1 MTPAADEAGAKVGT
15 DATYSEQL
23 TNTGSEADSYVV
35 SSSSSWTASVYD
47 STCTTALATT
57 ATVQPGAAVD
67 LCVKVSAPLSV
78 VDGDTND
85 SAIRATSVADSTVS
99 ATANLT
105 TTAFQFDALLVDEDT
120 NNPVDS
126 RRYYEDALSANG
138 IDYSY
143 WDLTA
148 NPTLPLSVLAAHE
161 YVIWFTGNT
170 SSGPI
175 TPYEPAL
182 AAFLDGG
189 GRLFMS
195 GQNIL
200 DGSAGTTAFVHD
212 YLHIEWDGSETQ
224 NDKPTNAVHGSS
236 GQPRHRRHRGSPAG
250 PQRARD
256 GLQGAGITPTDP
268 AAVAFTDDSGAA
280 DALSVAS
287 GGYKII
293 FLAFPFEAYG
303 SATNKADLLRR
314 AITYLGA

>member
-1 MTPAADEAGAKVGT
+1 M
-15 DATYSEQL
+15 
-23 TNTGSEADSYVV
+23 
-35 SSSSSWTASVYD
+35 
-47 STCTTALATT
+47 
-57 ATVQPGAAVD
+57 QPGAAVD
-67 LCVKVSAPLSV
+67 LCVKVSAPLSA

-85 SAIRATSVADSTVS
+85 SAIRATSVADSTAS

-175 TPYEPAL
+175 TPDEPAL

-224 NDKPTNAVHGSS
+224 NDKPTNAVHGAAET
-236 GQPRHRRHRGSPAG
+236 RHRRHPRSPAG
-250 PQRARD
+250 RQRARD
-256 GLQGAGITPTDP
+256 RRSRTGSHRPTQP
-268 AAVAFTDDSGAA
+268 AVAFTDDSGAA

-314 AITYLGA
+314 AITIGA